1 VVKNLNSFFVA
12 LSFLTRIPVPGEGGN
27 FTTNS
32 LSRSTIFFPVV
43 GAIIGAVN
51 AGLYIILNPFL
62 PTSVLAV
69 IIVALPIFITGGIH
83 FDGLLDTCDGLFSGR
98 SRERSLEIMRDSRV
112 GSMGVIAG
120 IFNVMLRYSILIELP
135 GAVLPFILVTQAVT
149 GRWVM
154 SMALHFFPYARKDG
168 GLGQGFTEGKKIIYI
183 SLSSGFALLITMLI
197 NGAAGVFIVLIVT
210 GLSLLIACW
219 VMRKIGG
226 LTGDVYGALNEV
238 AENIFLLLWL
248 VGSSMF
254 YLHSN

>member
-1 VVKNLNSFFVA
+1 MNPFLVA

-43 GAIIGAVN
+43 GGIIGAVN
-51 AGLYIILNPFL
+51 AGLYLILKPIL
-62 PTSVLAV
+62 PISVLAV
-69 IIVALPIFITGGIH
+69 FIVALPIFMTGGIH

-120 IFNVMLRYSILIELP
+120 ILNVMLRYSVLIELP
-135 GAVLPFILVTQAVT
+135 GAVLPVLLITQAVT

-154 SMALHFFPYARKDG
+154 SMALHFFSYARKDG
-168 GLGQGFTEGKKIIYI
+168 GLGQGFNEGKKIIYI
-183 SLSSGFALLITMLI
+183 TLSSGLALLITLII
-197 NGAAGVFIVLIVT
+197 NGVAGIMIALIV
-210 GLSLLIACW
+210 GSLSLLIAIW
-219 VMRKIGG
+219 VVGKIGG

-248 VGSSMF
+248 VGSITF
-254 YLHSN
+254 HLNA

>member
-1 VVKNLNSFFVA
+1 LNPFLVA

-43 GAIIGAVN
+43 GGIIGAVN
-51 AGLYIILNPFL
+51 AGLYLILKPIL
-62 PTSVLAV
+62 PISVLAV
-69 IIVALPIFITGGIH
+69 FIVALPIFMTGGIH

-120 IFNVMLRYSILIELP
+120 ILNVMLRYSVLIELP
-135 GAVLPFILVTQAVT
+135 GAVLPVLLITQAVT

-154 SMALHFFPYARKDG
+154 SMALHFFSYARKDG
-168 GLGQGFTEGKKIIYI
+168 GLGQGFNEGKKIIYI
-183 SLSSGFALLITMLI
+183 TLSSGLALLITLII
-197 NGAAGVFIVLIVT
+197 NGVAGIMIALIV
-210 GLSLLIACW
+210 GSLSLLIAIW
-219 VMRKIGG
+219 VVGKIGG

-248 VGSSMF
+248 VGSITF
-254 YLHSN
+254 HLNA